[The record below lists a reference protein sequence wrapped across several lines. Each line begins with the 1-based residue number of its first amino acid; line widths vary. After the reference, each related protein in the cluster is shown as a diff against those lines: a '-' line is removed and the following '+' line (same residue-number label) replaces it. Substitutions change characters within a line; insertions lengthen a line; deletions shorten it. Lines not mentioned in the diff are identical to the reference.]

1 MHKIYHNSI
10 AAEHKNEEHNMSKY
24 KHIDDFIKI
33 PQLNNNDRLF
43 HYTSAAGI
51 KGITDGEFW
60 ITESHFLNDSTEF
73 TIGTDICIEILEKH
87 MRNPRRLLYAKD
99 LLMEQM
105 RKYYS
110 EEQEDT
116 VSRSAEGSYVISFC
130 TSGDSL
136 LMWSEYSDFMGY
148 CMEFEYGK
156 LKETFQEHCGNDCTL
171 FDGKVIYDHD
181 EQTELLEDT
190 IERLLLS
197 DGEDYKTI
205 HGWDD
210 LDSAEE
216 EDVKLF
222 VDHISVI
229 CLLYNMFFK
238 KECFAQEQEYRMVFL
253 CVHKREHQVPEN
265 SIPVEYRIKDEVFI
279 PFIRMKLGDISC
291 LKSVCVGTK
300 NTSDLA
306 VKGLRH
312 YFGSRDLEVHVRKS
326 EIPLRY

>member
-87 MRNPRRLLYAKD
+87 MRNPRSFLYAKD

-105 RKYYS
+105 RKYYR

-116 VSRSAEGSYVISFC
+116 VSGSAEGSYVISFC

-156 LKETFQEHCGNDCTL
+156 LKEIFLEHCGNDSML

-205 HGWDD
+205 HGWD
-210 LDSAEE
+210 
-216 EDVKLF
+216 
-222 VDHISVI
+222 
-229 CLLYNMFFK
+229 
-238 KECFAQEQEYRMVFL
+238 Q
-253 CVHKREHQVPEN
+253 
-265 SIPVEYRIKDEVFI
+265 
-279 PFIRMKLGDISC
+279 
-291 LKSVCVGTK
+291 
-300 NTSDLA
+300 
-306 VKGLRH
+306 
-312 YFGSRDLEVHVRKS
+312 
-326 EIPLRY
+326 

>member
-1 MHKIYHNSI
+1 
-10 AAEHKNEEHNMSKY
+10 MSKY

-105 RKYYS
+105 RKYYR

-116 VSRSAEGSYVISFC
+116 VSGSAEGSYVISFC

-156 LKETFQEHCGNDCTL
+156 LKETFQEHCGNDSTL
-171 FDGKVIYDHD
+171 FDRSTDHSVDCDRNYESGQDQYCCDGSIIYP
-181 EQTELLEDT
+181 DT
-190 IERLLLS
+190 
-197 DGEDYKTI
+197 
-205 HGWDD
+205 
-210 LDSAEE
+210 DS
-216 EDVKLF
+216 V
-222 VDHISVI
+222 
-229 CLLYNMFFK
+229 
-238 KECFAQEQEYRMVFL
+238 Q
-253 CVHKREHQVPEN
+253 
-265 SIPVEYRIKDEVFI
+265 
-279 PFIRMKLGDISC
+279 GDIYR
-291 LKSVCVGTK
+291 KRGG
-300 NTSDLA
+300 NT
-306 VKGLRH
+306 V
-312 YFGSRDLEVHVRKS
+312 
-326 EIPLRY
+326 

>member
-1 MHKIYHNSI
+1 M
-10 AAEHKNEEHNMSKY
+10 
-24 KHIDDFIKI
+24 
-33 PQLNNNDRLF
+33 
-43 HYTSAAGI
+43 
-51 KGITDGEFW
+51 
-60 ITESHFLNDSTEF
+60 NDSTEF
-73 TIGTDICIEILEKH
+73 TIGTDICMEILEKH

-105 RKYYS
+105 RKYYR

-116 VSRSAEGSYVISFC
+116 VSGSAEGSYVISFC

-156 LKETFQEHCGNDCTL
+156 LKETFQEHCGNDSTL

-181 EQTELLEDT
+181 EQIELLEDT

-312 YFGSRDLEVHVRKS
+312 YFGSRDLEVRVKKS